1 MDLMILSAV
10 SDASCT
16 GTFSGSADIIT
27 TPLPTAT
34 LSGGGTICSGDPIPD
49 MTVTLTGTAPWSI
62 TYTDGVTPVT
72 ESMIMTSPYTISGA
86 GDGSYV
92 LSAVSDASC
101 TGTFSG
107 SADII
112 TIPLPTATL
121 SGGGTI
127 CSGDPIPD
135 MTVTLTGTAPWS
147 ITYTDGVTPVTES
160 GIMTSPYTIS
170 GAGDGSYVLS
180 AVSDA
185 SCTGTFSGSAAYN
198 TIHYQQLRF
207 LAAERFVREIQY
219 PI

>member
-1 MDLMILSAV
+1 MI
-10 SDASCT
+10 
-16 GTFSGSADIIT
+16 
-27 TPLPTAT
+27 
-34 LSGGGTICSGDPIPD
+34 
-49 MTVTLTGTAPWSI
+49 VTLTGSAPWSI

-72 ESMIMTSPYTISGA
+72 ESGIMTSPYTISGA
-86 GDGSYV
+86 GDGSYD

-135 MTVTLTGTAPWS
+135 MIVTLTGTAPWS

-185 SCTGTFSGSAAYN
+185 SCTGTFSGCCRYN
-198 TIHYQQLRF
+198 YKSIAF
-207 LAAERFVREIQY
+207 GANCGS
-219 PI
+219 

>member
-1 MDLMILSAV
+1 MDLMFLVPFLMQIVQVLLVA
-10 SDASCT
+10 AAT
-16 GTFSGSADIIT
+16 IT
-27 TPLPTAT
+27 TDPLPTAT

-49 MTVTLTGTAPWSI
+49 MIVTLTGTAPWSI

-72 ESMIMTSPYTISGA
+72 ESGIMTSPYTISGA

-121 SGGGTI
+121 AGGGTI

-185 SCTGTFSGSAAYN
+185 SCTGTFSGCCRYN
-198 TIHYQQLRF
+198 YKSIAF
-207 LAAERFVREIQY
+207 GANCGS
-219 PI
+219 